1 MEYVVIAVVFM
12 LVAAGILHAVM
23 GRSRYANM
31 TEQEFEE
38 EARRGSPAGNALMS
52 VQGIIE
58 PNRKVEY
65 VLQQDKRFEGESAES
80 GDRPP
85 DDSPAPPDPKTLP

>member
-1 MEYVVIAVVFM
+1 MEYVVIAVV
-12 LVAAGILHAVM
+12 LILALAGILHAVT
-23 GRSRYANM
+23 GKSRYAEM

-38 EARRGSPAGNALMS
+38 EARRGSPVGNALTS

-65 VLQQDKRFEGESAES
+65 VLQQDKRFEGDSSES

-85 DDSPAPPDPKTLP
+85 DDSPAPAHPKTLP